1 MKELILMTM
10 DLQLFAEG
18 AEAGVT
24 GADAASQSPA
34 EGQATPD
41 AQVGEEKPRDL
52 AADFEALIR
61 GEYKEQYNKRVQDTV
76 RRRMKGTQETVDK
89 YNATVPLLELLGS
102 KYGTTDIAALTKA
115 VEEDA
120 GLWEQEASERGMSAE
135 QLRMQKKLERDV
147 RMMEQ
152 RQAEDQRQQAYR
164 QLVRQTEEL
173 KSVYPDFDLDA
184 ELQNSGFTKLLN
196 AGIDPK
202 TAFEVVHKDEII
214 PAAMQ
219 WAVQQTKAQV
229 ANAVAANAARPKENG
244 VSSQSAATV
253 KTDVS
258 KMTGAEIRALRE
270 QVLTRGEKY
279 SFK

>member
-18 AEAGVT
+18 AEAGVA

-61 GEYKEQYNKRVQDTV
+61 GEYKDQYNKRVQDTV
-76 RRRMKGTQETVDK
+76 RRRMRGTQETVDK

-152 RQAEDQRQQAYR
+152 RQAEDQRQRAYQ
-164 QLVRQTEEL
+164 QLVQQTEEL
-173 KSVYPDFDLDA
+173 KNVYPDFDLDT
-184 ELQNSGFTKLLN
+184 ELQNPGFAKLLR

>member
-61 GEYKEQYNKRVQDTV
+61 GEYKDQYNKRVQDTV
-76 RRRMKGTQETVDK
+76 RRRMRGTQETVDK

-102 KYGTTDIAALTKA
+102 KYGTTDIAALVKA

-120 GLWEQEASERGMSAE
+120 GLWEHEASERGMSAE

-152 RQAEDQRQQAYR
+152 RQAEDQRRQAYQ

-173 KSVYPDFDLDA
+173 KTVYPDFDLDT
-184 ELQNSGFTKLLN
+184 ELQNPAFSKLLR

>member
-1 MKELILMTM
+1 MKEVIFVTM

-34 EGQATPD
+34 ERQATPD

-61 GEYKEQYNKRVQDTV
+61 GEYKDQYNKRVQDTV

-152 RQAEDQRQQAYR
+152 RQAEESRQQAYQ

-173 KSVYPDFDLDA
+173 KKVYPDFDLDT
-184 ELQNSGFTKLLN
+184 ELQNHGFTKLLR

>member
-24 GADAASQSPA
+24 GADAASQSSA

-61 GEYKEQYNKRVQDTV
+61 GEYKDQYNKRVQDTV

-173 KSVYPDFDLDA
+173 KNVYPDFDLDT
-184 ELQNSGFTKLLN
+184 ELQNPGFTKLLS

-270 QVLTRGEKY
+270 QVLTRGERY

>member
-1 MKELILMTM
+1 MFIEFNDKRLVKIDDIIAIFFGVFPNNFCVYTKNRSYKVYPRLDPMASDIEL
-10 DLQLFAEG
+10 
-18 AEAGVT
+18 
-24 GADAASQSPA
+24 
-34 EGQATPD
+34 
-41 AQVGEEKPRDL
+41 
-52 AADFEALIR
+52 
-61 GEYKEQYNKRVQDTV
+61 
-76 RRRMKGTQETVDK
+76 
-89 YNATVPLLELLGS
+89 
-102 KYGTTDIAALTKA
+102 
-115 VEEDA
+115 
-120 GLWEQEASERGMSAE
+120 
-135 QLRMQKKLERDV
+135 
-147 RMMEQ
+147 MEQ

-173 KSVYPDFDLDA
+173 KNVYPDFDLDT
-184 ELQNSGFTKLLN
+184 ELQNSGFTKLLS

-270 QVLTRGEKY
+270 QVLTRGERY

>member
-1 MKELILMTM
+1 MSKLTLMAM

-34 EGQATPD
+34 GEQATPD
-41 AQVGEEKPRDL
+41 AQVEEKPRDL
-52 AADFEALIR
+52 AADFETLIR
-61 GEYKEQYNKRVQDTV
+61 GEYKDQYNKRVQDTV
-76 RRRMKGTQETVDK
+76 KRRMKGTQETVEK
-89 YNATVPLLELLGS
+89 YNAAVPLLELLGS
-102 KYGTTDIAALTKA
+102 KYGTTDISALVKA

-120 GLWEQEASERGMSAE
+120 GLWEQEASERGISAE

-152 RQAEDQRQQAYR
+152 RQKEEASRQDYQRLMQE
-164 QLVRQTEEL
+164 TEAL
-173 KSVYPDFDLDA
+173 KSVYPDFDLDT
-184 ELQNSGFTKLLN
+184 ELQNDGFKKLLR

-258 KMTGAEIRALRE
+258 KMTGAEIRALKE
-270 QVLTRGEKY
+270 QVLTRGVKV
-279 SFK
+279 SLK